1 DHRIVNGRLLHFAVF
16 DGGRRGFAGRAGVRI
31 GFQSTVRCALALVG
45 AVRDGLLG
53 RALHG
58 ALRTGGDLLV
68 GGHRVLGIPEQ
79 LLACG
84 GRLRVSTGLATA
96 EAPLRRVPGCALQ
109 LVATTVERV

>member
-1 DHRIVNGRLLHFAVF
+1 
-16 DGGRRGFAGRAGVRI
+16 GVQTCALPI
-31 GFQSTVRCALALVG
+31 FGFQSTVRCALALVG

-96 EAPLRRVPGCALQ
+96 EAPLRRVPGSPLQ
-109 LVATTVERV
+109 LVATTVERVFHQRTTRTGSPSDR